1 MAAKKFYLEFLGAD
15 GKGVAGVTVEASG
28 CSELSTS
35 PMGTALFLTEEPVVA
50 VKVEGKE
57 VFKAPVEALPDRLV
71 LVQDGGG
78 WKQK

>member
-1 MAAKKFYLEFLGAD
+1 MAAKKFYLELLGAD

-57 VFKAPVEALPDRLV
+57 VFKAPADALPDRLV